1 MYCPVVNI
9 VMRRMTPL
17 MRQRAGG
24 PRNRGSIHRKGGR
37 FVCFSKSS
45 QPALEPSQVKWVL
58 SLEIKRPGREAYHRT
73 PPGVVE
79 LYLHSYVSLAWCL
92 IKQRKYFIFC
102 VFNSVDGQNIKCD
115 DSLNTPTPPSYVN
128 ATHICEFLDLHSGV
142 IELSLLL
149 SVTLCNYVIDSRLFE
164 TT

>member
-1 MYCPVVNI
+1 VVNT
-9 VMRRMTPL
+9 VMRRMTLL

-24 PRNRGSIHRKGGR
+24 PRNRGSIHRRDGR

-73 PPGVVE
+73 PPGAME
-79 LYLHSYVSLAWCL
+79 LYLCSYVSLAWCL
-92 IKQRKYFIFC
+92 IKHRDYFIFV
-102 VFNSVDGQNIKCD
+102 VFNSVDGRNIKCN
-115 DSLNTPTPPSYVN
+115 DSLYTPASPSYVN
-128 ATHICEFLDLHSGV
+128 ATYMCEFLDLHSGV

-149 SVTLCNYVIDSRLFE
+149 SVTLCD
-164 TT
+164 